1 MNINHYTAPL
11 NLDVE
16 SSYNTMLVS
25 KFAICEFRNNMLYL
39 CMKAHNGMRPHDLV
53 VLLKIISLDKNWL
66 NKDLATSLY
75 ISNSEISESLNRSM
89 IAKLISP
96 DKRVVF
102 KTALYNFIEHGLK
115 FVFPAEP
122 GPIVRGL
129 PTAHSAPIL
138 KDYFVSDEN
147 YVWPSADGKVKGQ
160 AIVPLYPNQVIAAM
174 NDEKLYDKLALV
186 DAIRVG
192 KVREQK
198 KALELLKKSFEL
210 VYA

>member
-1 MNINHYTAPL
+1 
-11 NLDVE
+11 
-16 SSYNTMLVS
+16 
-25 KFAICEFRNNMLYL
+25 
-39 CMKAHNGMRPHDLV
+39 MKAHNGMRPHDVV
-53 VLLKIISLDKNWL
+53 VLLKIICSDKNWL
-66 NKDLATSLY
+66 SKDLAAGLY

-122 GPIVRGL
+122 GPILRGL

-138 KDYFVSDEN
+138 KDFFVTDEQ
-147 YVWPSADGKVKGQ
+147 YVWPDAGGKVKGQ
-160 AIVPLYPNQVIAAM
+160 AIVPLYPNQVLAVKD
-174 NDEKLYDKLALV
+174 DEQLYDMLALI

-198 KALELLKKSFEL
+198 KALELLKISFEL

>member
-1 MNINHYTAPL
+1 LRIEKY
-11 NLDVE
+11 
-16 SSYNTMLVS
+16 
-25 KFAICEFRNNMLYL
+25 FLYL
-39 CMKAHNGMRPHDLV
+39 IMKAHNGMRPHDLV
-53 VLLKIISLDKNWL
+53 VLLKIISSGKDWL
-66 NKDLATSLY
+66 NKGLAGSLF

-115 FVFPAEP
+115 FVFPVEP
-122 GPIVRGL
+122 GPIVRGV
-129 PTAHSAPIL
+129 PTAHSAPVL
-138 KDYFVSDEN
+138 KGSFIAEDQ

-160 AIVPLYPNQVIAAM
+160 AINPLYPNQAKAALS
-174 NDEKLYDKLALV
+174 DERLYDMLALV

-192 KVREQK
+192 KAREQK
-198 KALELLKKSFEL
+198 KALELLKQSFEP

>member
-1 MNINHYTAPL
+1 MTL
-11 NLDVE
+11 
-16 SSYNTMLVS
+16 SSQ
-25 KFAICEFRNNMLYL
+25 FAICEIHANVLYL
-39 CMKAHNGMRPHDLV
+39 YMKAHNGMRPHDVV
-53 VLLKIISLDKNWL
+53 VLLKIICSDKNWL
-66 NKDLATSLY
+66 SKDLAAGLY

-122 GPIVRGL
+122 GPILRGL

-138 KDYFVSDEN
+138 KDFFVTDEQ
-147 YVWPSADGKVKGQ
+147 YVWPDAGGKVKGQ
-160 AIVPLYPNQVIAAM
+160 AIVPLYPNQVLAVKD
-174 NDEKLYDKLALV
+174 DEQLYDMLALI

-198 KALELLKKSFEL
+198 KALELLKISFEL

>member
-1 MNINHYTAPL
+1 MNTY
-11 NLDVE
+11 
-16 SSYNTMLVS
+16 SQ
-25 KFAICEFRNNMLYL
+25 FAICEIDSKILYL

-53 VLLKIISLDKNWL
+53 VLLKIISLNKDWL
-66 NKDLATSLY
+66 NKDLAGSLY

-102 KTALYNFIEHGLK
+102 KTALFNFIEHGLK

-122 GPIVRGL
+122 GVMVRGV
-129 PTAHSAPIL
+129 PTAHSAPVL
-138 KDYFVSDEN
+138 KDYFVSDDN
-147 YVWPSADGKVKGQ
+147 YVWPNPYGKVKGQ
-160 AIVPLYPNQVIAAM
+160 AISPLYPNQVLAALK
-174 NDEKLYDKLALV
+174 DEKLYSQFALV

-198 KALELLKKSFEL
+198 KALELLKQSFEL
-210 VYA
+210 AYA

>member
-1 MNINHYTAPL
+1 
-11 NLDVE
+11 
-16 SSYNTMLVS
+16 
-25 KFAICEFRNNMLYL
+25 
-39 CMKAHNGMRPHDLV
+39 MKSHNGMRPHDLV
-53 VLLKIISLDKNWL
+53 VLLKIISLKSGWL
-66 NKDLATSLY
+66 NKDLSSSLH

-122 GPIVRGL
+122 GPIVRGV
-129 PTAHSAPIL
+129 PTAHSAPVL
-138 KDYFVSDEN
+138 KDYFIADDN
-147 YVWPSADGKVKGQ
+147 YVWESPIGKVKGQ
-160 AIVPLYPNQVIAAM
+160 AVSPLYPNQAMAAM
-174 NDEKLYDKLALV
+174 NDEKLYAKLALV

-198 KALELLKKSFEL
+198 KALELLKQSFD
-210 VYA
+210 

>member
-1 MNINHYTAPL
+1 ML
-11 NLDVE
+11 NNLKAMPI
-16 SSYNTMLVS
+16 SQ
-25 KFAICEFRNNMLYL
+25 FAICEIENKLLYL

-53 VLLKIISLDKNWL
+53 VLLKIISLDKDWL
-66 NKDLATSLY
+66 NKDLAGSLY

-102 KTALYNFIEHGLK
+102 KTALYNFIQYGLK

-122 GPIVRGL
+122 GSIVRGI

-138 KDYFVSDEN
+138 KDYFVADEQ
-147 YVWPSADGKVKGQ
+147 YVWPSADGKIKGQ
-160 AIVPLYPNQVIAAM
+160 AIAPLFPNQVMAVM
-174 NDEKLYDKLALV
+174 DDEKLYDKLALV

-198 KALELLKKSFEL
+198 KALELLKQSFEL

>member
-1 MNINHYTAPL
+1 MSIL
-11 NLDVE
+11 Q
-16 SSYNTMLVS
+16 
-25 KFAICEFRNNMLYL
+25 FAICELENKTLYL

-53 VLLKIISLDKNWL
+53 VLLKIVSSEKNWL
-66 NKDLATSLY
+66 NKDLAGSLY

-96 DKRVVF
+96 DKRIVF

-122 GPIVRGL
+122 GSIVRGI

-138 KDYFVSDEN
+138 KDYFVADDH
-147 YVWPSADGKVKGQ
+147 YVWPFDDGKIKGQ
-160 AIVPLYPNQVIAAM
+160 SIAPLYPNQVLAVM
-174 NDEKLYDKLALV
+174 NDDKLYDKLALV

-198 KALELLKKSFEL
+198 KALELLKQSFES

>member
-1 MNINHYTAPL
+1 MTL
-11 NLDVE
+11 N
-16 SSYNTMLVS
+16 SQ
-25 KFAICEFRNNMLYL
+25 FAICEIHAKVLYL
-39 CMKAHNGMRPHDLV
+39 YMKVHNGMRPHDLV
-53 VLLKIISLDKNWL
+53 VLLKIVSSDKDWMQKQLSGSLG
-66 NKDLATSLY
+66 

-89 IAKLISP
+89 IARLISR

-122 GPIVRGL
+122 GVIVRGM

-138 KDYFVSDEN
+138 KDYFVSDQH
-147 YVWPSADGKVKGQ
+147 YVWPDPLGKVKGQ
-160 AIVPLYPNQVIAAM
+160 AISPLYPNQLLAAK
-174 NDEKLYDKLALV
+174 NDDKLYDMLALV

-198 KALELLKKSFEL
+198 KALELLKQSFEL